1 MSGRGGD
8 EDEDPFAGVGEDADE
23 DADEFEFVGED
34 ADEDDDPFAVV
45 GEDADEPADPFAGIG
60 EDRGDDRTESR
71 DPFADV
77 DDDRRGNDP
86 GDPDDPFA
94 GVGEGGGRSDD
105 QFSTD
110 GTDSGTDPGG
120 SPPSR
125 TPPGR
130 DDRGGG
136 RDDGGVE
143 QATLPEENVIA
154 GETIVVAGAKGGSGK
169 TTVSLGLA
177 GAFSRSNREAVV
189 VDADRQLPNLH
200 VMAGLDREP
209 TLSDLGRGT
218 EVRDVLQRR
227 PDDPDVGI
235 IAAPRVD
242 EPVDIRSRLERLE
255 VGDRQLLV
263 DCPSG
268 FGPAAVDP
276 LVAADAAVVV
286 TTRSDRSVA
295 AAERTIEVAERLGT
309 PVRGA
314 IVSRSQRVPDEIQSR
329 LEVPVLG
336 AVPEVGSENPLT
348 APPVRDAFDEVL
360 YCIETE
366 YSVRMDSALGFDR

>member
-8 EDEDPFAGVGEDADE
+8 EDDDPFAGVVDDGDEDTDQFEFVGEEEDERGDPFAGIDEGRDDDDRNEGREPFAGASEDGGDDDRGGSRDPFAGVGEDRGADRTGGR
-23 DADEFEFVGED
+23 DPFSDVGED
-34 ADEDDDPFAVV
+34 
-45 GEDADEPADPFAGIG
+45 GT
-60 EDRGDDRTESR
+60 RSGDS
-71 DPFADV
+71 
-77 DDDRRGNDP
+77 P
-86 GDPDDPFA
+86 GP
-94 GVGEGGGRSDD
+94 GRA
-105 QFSTD
+105 
-110 GTDSGTDPGG
+110 DPGG
-120 SPPSR
+120 RPNDGPA
-125 TPPGR
+125 PGS
-130 DDRGGG
+130 
-136 RDDGGVE
+136 DDGGVE
-143 QATLPEENVIA
+143 QATLPEETVIA

-177 GAFSRSNREAVV
+177 GAFSRTNREAVV

-218 EVRDVLQRR
+218 EVRDVVQRR

-242 EPVDIRSRLERLE
+242 EPVDIRSRLERLD

-276 LVAADAAVVV
+276 LTAADAAVVV
-286 TTRSDRSVA
+286 TTRSERSVD

-314 IVSRSQRVPDEIQSR
+314 IVSRSDRVPDEIQSR

-336 AVPEVGSENPLT
+336 AVPEVGAENPLT
-348 APPVRDAFDEVL
+348 APAVRDAFDEVL